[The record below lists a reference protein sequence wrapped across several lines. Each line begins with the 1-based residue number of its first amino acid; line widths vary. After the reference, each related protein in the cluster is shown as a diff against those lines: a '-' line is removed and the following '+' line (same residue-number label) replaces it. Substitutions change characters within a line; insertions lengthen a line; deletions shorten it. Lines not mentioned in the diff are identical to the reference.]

1 MSEKPR
7 ERIDEL
13 ARLAFDVA
21 RPTSF
26 KPYAVERVFRESV
39 KAVTETGTT
48 RPGRQDCVYYVSG
61 RIQKMI
67 DRSEQVYPVS
77 GEKANSELKFSERVD
92 AYSEYFVD
100 EVLFGICDGRPSRLK
115 RLSNN
120 LSDGFYA
127 ATLSLVRA
135 NSEDTDNHKSGATDE
150 QGDTTTEEQTAS
162 DQT

>member
-1 MSEKPR
+1 MTEETR

-13 ARLAFDVA
+13 AHLAFDVA

-77 GEKANSELKFSERVD
+77 EDKASKDGNFSERVD
-92 AYSEYFVD
+92 AYAEFFVD
-100 EVLFGICDGRPSRLK
+100 EILFDICDG
-115 RLSNN
+115 
-120 LSDGFYA
+120 
-127 ATLSLVRA
+127 
-135 NSEDTDNHKSGATDE
+135 
-150 QGDTTTEEQTAS
+150 EEQLICSTFSELLPARF
-162 DQT
+162 QWIQFW

>member
-1 MSEKPR
+1 MTEKPR

-39 KAVTETGTT
+39 KSVTETGTT
-48 RPGRQDCVYYVSG
+48 RPGRQDSVYYVSG

-77 GEKANSELKFSERVD
+77 SEKANSDLDFSERVD
-92 AYSEYFVD
+92 AYSEFFVD
-100 EVLFGICDGRPSRLK
+100 EILFEICGGRPSRLK

-127 ATLSLVRA
+127 ATLSLVRS
-135 NSEDTDNHKSGATDE
+135 NSDHGAEESDAADE
-150 QGDTTTEEQTAS
+150 QDGTTTENQTTF

>member
-1 MSEKPR
+1 MTEETR

-77 GEKANSELKFSERVD
+77 EEKASNDENFSERVD
-92 AYSEYFVD
+92 AYAEFFVD
-100 EVLFGICDGRPSRLK
+100 KILFDICEGRPSRLK

-120 LSDGFYA
+120 LADGFYA
-127 ATLSLVRA
+127 ATLGLMRA
-135 NSEDTDNHKSGATDE
+135 NANDSNSESSTEAATE
-150 QGDTTTEEQTAS
+150 STQKTL
-162 DQT
+162 DQS

>member
-1 MSEKPR
+1 MTEETR

-13 ARLAFDVA
+13 AHLAFDVA

-77 GEKANSELKFSERVD
+77 EDKASKDGNFSERVD
-92 AYSEYFVD
+92 AYAEFFVD
-100 EVLFGICDGRPSRLK
+100 EILFDICEGRPSRLK

-120 LSDGFYA
+120 LADGFYA
-127 ATLSLVRA
+127 ATLGLMRA
-135 NSEDTDNHKSGATDE
+135 GASDSDSDSSTELTTDNGQKTL
-150 QGDTTTEEQTAS
+150 
-162 DQT
+162 DQS

>member
-1 MSEKPR
+1 MTEETR

-21 RPTSF
+21 RPMSF

-67 DRSEQVYPVS
+67 DRSEQIYPVS
-77 GEKANSELKFSERVD
+77 EEKASTDKNFSERVD
-92 AYSEYFVD
+92 AYAEFFVD
-100 EVLFGICDGRPSRLK
+100 RILFDICEGRPSRLK

-120 LSDGFYA
+120 LADGFYA
-127 ATLSLVRA
+127 ATLVLMRDGA
-135 NSEDTDNHKSGATDE
+135 NDSESSTE
-150 QGDTTTEEQTAS
+150 PTTEST
-162 DQT
+162 